1 MTVQEIFN
9 STAVRSVEEQILDL
23 YHETERKHWCND
35 ENKKAI
41 KSLLEVRRRIL
52 NSMFV
57 LDEQNK
63 QLLAEFNEA
72 MKQQLI
78 EMRKRAIDLY
88 NSVYK
93 PDMGGTVE
101 VEGKCFMG
109 YEYSKIHPVQ
119 SMRAKKMWAVLNGSL
134 DDYIFLYCE
143 DGVNSFLYCEDGVNS
158 FYINNYDPKIE
169 SENELLYLNEELGN
183 WNEGLDS
190 EMTKDMH
197 LTYAFHN
204 LFSHLDF
211 SIFDLLWV
219 RDFNIE
225 IHVEYN
231 YHTYKNDEYG
241 DDLHWDKCD
250 YFD

>member
-1 MTVQEIFN
+1 MKVQEIFN
-9 STAVRSVEEQILDL
+9 STAVRSIEEQIISL
-23 YHETERKHWCND
+23 YQETERNHWYND

-41 KSLLEVRRRIL
+41 RCFLELRKQIL
-52 NSMFV
+52 DSMFV
-57 LDEQNK
+57 LDEKNK
-63 QLLAEFNEA
+63 KLLAEFNEA

-88 NSVYK
+88 NKVYK
-93 PDMGGTVE
+93 PDMNGRIE
-101 VEGKCFMG
+101 VVGKCFMG
-109 YEYSKIHPVQ
+109 YEYSNIHPVQ

-143 DGVNSFLYCEDGVNS
+143 DGVNSFDINS
-158 FYINNYDPKIE
+158 HDPKIE
-169 SENELLYLNEELGN
+169 SENEFLYLNEHLDN
-183 WNEGLDS
+183 WNEGFDR

-211 SIFDLLWV
+211 SIYDLLWV

-225 IHVEYN
+225 IHVEYD
-231 YHTYKNDEYG
+231 YHTYENEEYG
-241 DDLHWDKCD
+241 DDLDWEKCD
-250 YFD
+250 YWN

>member
-23 YHETERKHWCND
+23 YHETERKHWYND

-41 KSLLEVRRRIL
+41 RCFLEVRKQIL
-52 NSMFV
+52 DSMFV
-57 LDEQNK
+57 LDEKNK
-63 QLLAEFNEA
+63 KLLAEFNEV

-78 EMRKRAIDLY
+78 EMRKRAIGLY
-88 NSVYK
+88 NKVYK
-93 PDMGGTVE
+93 PEMNGRIE
-101 VEGKCFMG
+101 VVGKCFMG

-134 DDYIFLYCE
+134 DDYIFLYHE
-143 DGVNSFLYCEDGVNS
+143 DGVNRFEISSD
-158 FYINNYDPKIE
+158 DPKIE
-169 SENELLYLNEELGN
+169 SENELLYLNEELDN
-183 WNEGLDS
+183 WNEGLDR

-211 SIFDLLWV
+211 SIYDLLWV

-225 IHVEYN
+225 LHVRHS
-231 YHTYKNDEYG
+231 YHTYDSEEYG

>member
-1 MTVQEIFN
+1 MEIQEIFN
-9 STAVRSVEEQILDL
+9 STAVRSIEEQILSL
-23 YHETERKHWCND
+23 YHETERNHWHDD

-41 KSLLEVRRRIL
+41 RSLLEVRRRIL

-57 LDEQNK
+57 LDEKNK

-88 NSVYK
+88 NKVYQ
-93 PDMGGTVE
+93 PDMDGRIE

-119 SMRAKKMWAVLNGSL
+119 SMRAKKMWAVLNATL
-134 DDYIFLYCE
+134 DDYIFLYSE
-143 DGVNSFLYCEDGVNS
+143 DGVHKFFMSSYGPD
-158 FYINNYDPKIE
+158 IE
-169 SENELLYLNEELGN
+169 SENEFLYLNEELDN
-183 WNEGLDS
+183 WNEGLDR
-190 EMTKDMH
+190 EMTEDMH

-225 IHVEYN
+225 LHVEYD
-231 YHTYKNDEYG
+231 YHTYKNNEYG
-241 DDLHWDKCD
+241 DDLDWEKCD
-250 YFD
+250 YFE

>member
-1 MTVQEIFN
+1 MTVREIFN
-9 STAVRSVEEQILDL
+9 STAVRSIEEQILDL

-63 QLLAEFNEA
+63 QLLADFNDA
-72 MKQQLI
+72 MKLQLI

-93 PDMGGTVE
+93 PDMEGSVE

-109 YEYSKIHPVQ
+109 YEYSKMHPVQ

-134 DDYIFLYCE
+134 YDYIFLYCE
-143 DGVNSFLYCEDGVNS
+143 DGVKS

-169 SENELLYLNEELGN
+169 SENELLYLNEELDN
-183 WNEGLDS
+183 WNEGLDR

-204 LFSHLDF
+204 LFSHLAF
-211 SIFDLLWV
+211 SIYDLLWV

-231 YHTYKNDEYG
+231 YHTYESDEFG
-241 DDLHWDKCD
+241 DDLDWGKCD
-250 YFD
+250 YWH

>member
-63 QLLAEFNEA
+63 QLMAEFNEA
-72 MKQQLI
+72 MKKQLI

-88 NSVYK
+88 NVYR

-143 DGVNSFLYCEDGVNS
+143 DGVNSF
-158 FYINNYDPKIE
+158 YINNYDPKIE
-169 SENELLYLNEELGN
+169 SENELLYLNEELDN
-183 WNEGLDS
+183 WNEGLDR

-225 IHVEYN
+225 IHVEYD
-231 YHTYKNDEYG
+231 YHTYDNEEYG

>member
-41 KSLLEVRRRIL
+41 KSLLEVRRLIL

-93 PDMGGTVE
+93 SDMGGSVE

-143 DGVNSFLYCEDGVNS
+143 DGVNSF
-158 FYINNYDPKIE
+158 YINNYDPKIE
-169 SENELLYLNEELGN
+169 SENELLYLNEELDN
-183 WNEGLDS
+183 WNEGLDR

-211 SIFDLLWV
+211 SIYDLLWV

-225 IHVEYN
+225 IHVEYD
-231 YHTYKNDEYG
+231 YHTYENEEYG
-241 DDLHWDKCD
+241 DDLDWGKCD
-250 YFD
+250 YYD

>member
-9 STAVRSVEEQILDL
+9 STAVQSVEEQILDL

-93 PDMGGTVE
+93 SDMGGSVE

-143 DGVNSFLYCEDGVNS
+143 DGVNH

-169 SENELLYLNEELGN
+169 SENEFLYLNEDIDN
-183 WNEGLDS
+183 WNEGLDR

-204 LFSHLDF
+204 LFSHHDF
-211 SIFDLLWV
+211 SIYDLLWV

-225 IHVEYN
+225 IHVEYD
-231 YHTYKNDEYG
+231 YHTYENEEYG
-241 DDLHWDKCD
+241 DDLDWGKCE

>member
-1 MTVQEIFN
+1 MLLIKVEGMIVQEIFN
-9 STAVRSVEEQILDL
+9 STAVRCIEEQILNL
-23 YHETERKHWCND
+23 YHEIEGYRSTYD
-35 ENKKAI
+35 ENKKTI
-41 KSLLEVRRRIL
+41 RSLLELRKQIL
-52 NSMFV
+52 DNLFV
-57 LDEQNK
+57 MDEQNK

-72 MKQQLI
+72 LKQQLI

-93 PDMGGTVE
+93 SDMGGSVE

-119 SMRAKKMWAVLNGSL
+119 SMRAKKMWAVLNATL
-134 DDYIFLYCE
+134 DDYVSLYSE
-143 DGVNSFLYCEDGVNS
+143 DGVDKFNISGDGTN
-158 FYINNYDPKIE
+158 IE
-169 SENELLYLNEELGN
+169 SENEFLYLNEELDN
-183 WNEGLDS
+183 WNEGLDR

-211 SIFDLLWV
+211 SIYDLLWV

-225 IHVEYN
+225 IHVEYD

-241 DDLHWDKCD
+241 DDLDWGKCD

>member
-72 MKQQLI
+72 MKLQLI

-88 NSVYK
+88 NSVYT

-119 SMRAKKMWAVLNGSL
+119 SIRAKKCGQSL
-134 DDYIFLYCE
+134 MVPSMII
-143 DGVNSFLYCEDGVNS
+143 SFC
-158 FYINNYDPKIE
+158 I
-169 SENELLYLNEELGN
+169 
-183 WNEGLDS
+183 
-190 EMTKDMH
+190 
-197 LTYAFHN
+197 
-204 LFSHLDF
+204 
-211 SIFDLLWV
+211 V
-219 RDFNIE
+219 R
-225 IHVEYN
+225 
-231 YHTYKNDEYG
+231 TG
-241 DDLHWDKCD
+241 
-250 YFD
+250 

>member
-1 MTVQEIFN
+1 MTAQEIFN

-23 YHETERKHWCND
+23 YHETERKHWYND

-88 NSVYK
+88 YSISKLDKNGRIDVI
-93 PDMGGTVE
+93 
-101 VEGKCFMG
+101 GKCFMG

-119 SMRAKKMWAVLNGSL
+119 SIRAKKMWAVLNGSL

-143 DGVNSFLYCEDGVNS
+143 DGVNNFDINS
-158 FYINNYDPKIE
+158 HDPTIE
-169 SENELLYLNEELGN
+169 SENEFLYLNEHLDN
-183 WNEGLDS
+183 WNEGLDR

-211 SIFDLLWV
+211 SIYDLLWV

-225 IHVEYN
+225 IHVEYD
-231 YHTYKNDEYG
+231 YHTYENEEYG

>member
-72 MKQQLI
+72 MKQQLL

-93 PDMGGTVE
+93 RDMGGSVE

-143 DGVNSFLYCEDGVNS
+143 DGVNSF
-158 FYINNYDPKIE
+158 YINNHDPKIE
-169 SENELLYLNEELGN
+169 SDNELLYLNEDLDN
-183 WNEGLDS
+183 WNEGLDR

-225 IHVEYN
+225 IHVEYD
-231 YHTYKNDEYG
+231 YHTYKNDDYG

-250 YFD
+250 YYD

>member
-9 STAVRSVEEQILDL
+9 TTTVRSIEEQILSL
-23 YHETERKHWCND
+23 YHETERNHWYNE

-41 KSLLEVRRRIL
+41 RSLLEVRKQVL

-57 LDEQNK
+57 MDEYSK

-72 MKQQLI
+72 MKEQMV
-78 EMRKRAIDLY
+78 EMRKRAIDIY
-88 NSVYK
+88 NNVYK
-93 PDMGGTVE
+93 PDMVGHIE
-101 VEGKCFMG
+101 VTGKCFMG

-119 SMRAKKMWAVLNGSL
+119 TMRAKKMWAVLNGSL
-134 DDYIFLYCE
+134 DDYILLYHE
-143 DGVNSFLYCEDGVNS
+143 DGVDSFNISSD
-158 FYINNYDPKIE
+158 DPKIV
-169 SENELLYLNEELGN
+169 SENEFQYLNEVPNN
-183 WNEGLDS
+183 WNEGLDR
-190 EMTKDMH
+190 EMTSDLH

-225 IHVEYN
+225 IHVEYD
-231 YHTYKNDEYG
+231 YHTYDSDNYG
-241 DDLHWDKCD
+241 DDLDWNKCD
-250 YFD
+250 YQD

>member
-9 STAVRSVEEQILDL
+9 TTAVRSIEVQILSL

-88 NSVYK
+88 NSVFK
-93 PDMGGTVE
+93 SDMGGSVE

-143 DGVNSFLYCEDGVNS
+143 DGVNR

-169 SENELLYLNEELGN
+169 SDNEFLYLNEDLDN
-183 WNEGLDS
+183 WNEGLER

-231 YHTYKNDEYG
+231 YHTYESDEFG
-241 DDLHWDKCD
+241 DDLDWGKCD
-250 YFD
+250 YWD

>member
-78 EMRKRAIDLY
+78 EMRKRATDLY

-143 DGVNSFLYCEDGVNS
+143 DGVNSF
-158 FYINNYDPKIE
+158 YINNYDPKIE
-169 SENELLYLNEELGN
+169 SENELLYLNEELDN
-183 WNEGLDS
+183 WNEGLDR

-211 SIFDLLWV
+211 SIYDLLWV

-225 IHVEYN
+225 IHLAYDYN
-231 YHTYKNDEYG
+231 TYENEEYG
-241 DDLHWDKCD
+241 DDLDWEKCD
-250 YFD
+250 YWD

>member
-88 NSVYK
+88 
-93 PDMGGTVE
+93 
-101 VEGKCFMG
+101 
-109 YEYSKIHPVQ
+109 
-119 SMRAKKMWAVLNGSL
+119 
-134 DDYIFLYCE
+134 YC
-143 DGVNSFLYCEDGVNS
+143 
-158 FYINNYDPKIE
+158 
-169 SENELLYLNEELGN
+169 
-183 WNEGLDS
+183 
-190 EMTKDMH
+190 
-197 LTYAFHN
+197 
-204 LFSHLDF
+204 
-211 SIFDLLWV
+211 
-219 RDFNIE
+219 
-225 IHVEYN
+225 
-231 YHTYKNDEYG
+231 
-241 DDLHWDKCD
+241 
-250 YFD
+250 

>member
-9 STAVRSVEEQILDL
+9 STAVQSVEEQILNL

-93 PDMGGTVE
+93 SDMGGSVE

-119 SMRAKKMWAVLNGSL
+119 SMRAKKMWAILNGSL
-134 DDYIFLYCE
+134 DDYIFLYHE
-143 DGVNSFLYCEDGVNS
+143 DGVCRFEISSD
-158 FYINNYDPKIE
+158 DPKIE
-169 SENELLYLNEELGN
+169 SENEFLYLLKDPEN
-183 WNEGLDS
+183 WNGGLDRNL
-190 EMTKDMH
+190 TADMH

-204 LFSHLDF
+204 LFSHMDF
-211 SIFDLLWV
+211 AIYDLLWV

-225 IHVEYN
+225 IHVEHD
-231 YHTYKNDEYG
+231 YHTYENEEYG
-241 DDLHWDKCD
+241 DDLDWNKCD
-250 YFD
+250 YYD

>member
-9 STAVRSVEEQILDL
+9 STPVQSIEEQILDL
-23 YHETERKHWCND
+23 YHEIEGHRSTYE

-41 KSLLEVRRRIL
+41 RSFLEVRKRIL

-72 MKQQLI
+72 MKEQLK

-88 NSVYK
+88 NKVYK
-93 PDMGGTVE
+93 PDMNGRIDVI
-101 VEGKCFMG
+101 GKCFMG

-119 SMRAKKMWAVLNGSL
+119 SMRAKKMWAVLNASL
-134 DDYIFLYCE
+134 DDYIFLYHE
-143 DGVNSFLYCEDGVNS
+143 DGVCSLDISSDGS
-158 FYINNYDPKIE
+158 TIE
-169 SENELLYLNEELGN
+169 SENEFLYLNEELDN
-183 WNEGLDS
+183 WNEGLDR
-190 EMTKDMH
+190 EMTADMY

-225 IHVEYN
+225 LHVEHC
-231 YHTYKNDEYG
+231 YHTYDSEEYG
-241 DDLHWDKCD
+241 DNLDWTKSD
-250 YFD
+250 YHEML